1 MYNQTERFMSK
12 HLPDYSSFSVT
23 DFVLDHHFVQW
34 VQNPSEPDI
43 SFWEDWL
50 RRNPDKR
57 NTVADARILIRNVR
71 FQKDYNTQENIDET
85 WQVLSAKFDEQKL
98 PTVHVLFTARFFMR
112 FAAAVAVVGLS
123 AGLVWFKL
131 MPEVTSH
138 TYRTGNG
145 ETATFKLSDSSQI
158 VLNANSSL
166 KVVMH
171 SGLRP
176 SREAWIEGEAFFKIK
191 KQKSHTSFTV
201 HTSNVD
207 VNVLGTEFNVSDRR
221 DLSTVVLQSG
231 QIKISNTI
239 GRVHEMIMKPGD
251 LAAFADTS
259 SRFEIR
265 LVNPENYNSWIHQK
279 LVFDHT
285 SISDVAHML
294 EDHYGFSVVISKPA
308 LAKRTFTAT
317 LPSNSLPILLKA
329 LEESFNL
336 NITQLDKKLIITDK

>member
-1 MYNQTERFMSK
+1 MGGICQQNLMSK
-12 HLPDYSSFSVT
+12 SCRQFMC
-23 DFVLDHHFVQW
+23 F
-34 VQNPSEPDI
+34 
-43 SFWEDWL
+43 
-50 RRNPDKR
+50 
-57 NTVADARILIRNVR
+57 
-71 FQKDYNTQENIDET
+71 
-85 WQVLSAKFDEQKL
+85 
-98 PTVHVLFTARFFMR
+98 FTARFFMR
-112 FAAAVAVVGLS
+112 FAAVSCRIGMS

-138 TYRTGNG
+138 IYRTGNG
-145 ETATFKLSDSSQI
+145 ETVTFKLSDSSQI

-221 DLSTVVLQSG
+221 DMSTVVLQSG

-239 GRVHEMIMKPGD
+239 GRVQEVMMKPGD

-259 SRFEIR
+259 SRFQIR
-265 LVNPENYNSWIHQK
+265 LVNPENYNSWIYQK

-294 EDHYGFSVVISKPA
+294 EDQLWIFGGDLQTCSCQKNIHGHASFQQPTDFAQSIGRIFQPQYH
-308 LAKRTFTAT
+308 AT
-317 LPSNSLPILLKA
+317 G
-329 LEESFNL
+329 
-336 NITQLDKKLIITDK
+336 

>member
-1 MYNQTERFMSK
+1 MSK
-12 HLPDYSSFSVT
+12 HLPDYSTFSVT

-34 VQNPSEPDI
+34 VQNPSAHDI
-43 SFWEDWL
+43 FFWEDWL
-50 RRNPDKR
+50 RQHPDKQKIL
-57 NTVADARILIRNVR
+57 ADARLLVNHVR
-71 FQKDYNTQENIDET
+71 FEKDYNSQENIDET
-85 WQVLSAKFDEQKL
+85 WEVLSAKFDEQK
-98 PTVHVLFTARFFMR
+98 PVVPNVFFNARFFMR
-112 FAAAVAVVGLS
+112 FAATVAAVGIT
-123 AGLVWFKL
+123 AGFVWYQ
-131 MPEVTSH
+131 VTGSPAS
-138 TYRTGNG
+138 YLYKTGNG
-145 ETATFKLSDSSQI
+145 EVATFKLSDSSE
-158 VLNANSSL
+158 VTLNANSQL
-166 KVVMH
+166 KVTMRQ
-171 SGLRP
+171 GWNA
-176 SREAWIEGEAFFKIK
+176 SREASLEGEAFFIIK

-239 GRVHEMIMKPGD
+239 GRVHEMLMKPGD

-259 SRFEIR
+259 SSFRIR
-265 LVNPENYNSWIHQK
+265 LVNPENYNSWIHKK

-294 EDHYGFSVVISKPA
+294 EDNYGFSVVISKPA
-308 LAKRTFTAT
+308 LAKRTFSAT

-336 NITQLDKKLIITDK
+336 NITQLDKKLTITDK

>member
-1 MYNQTERFMSK
+1 MSK
-12 HLPDYSSFSVT
+12 HLPDYSTFSVT

-34 VQNPSEPDI
+34 VQNPSARDI

-50 RRNPDKR
+50 RQNPDKQ
-57 NTVADARILIRNVR
+57 NVIGDARLLIRNIR
-71 FQKDYNTQENIDET
+71 FEKDYNTQENIDET
-85 WQVLSAKFDEQKL
+85 WELLSAKFDEQGPL
-98 PTVHVLFTARFFMR
+98 RTNVFFNARFFMR
-112 FAAAVAVVGLS
+112 FAAAITAVGLA
-123 AGLVWFKL
+123 AGFVWYQ
-131 MPEVTSH
+131 VTGSPDSNI
-138 TYRTGNG
+138 YKTGNG
-145 ETATFKLSDSSQI
+145 QVATFRLSDSSE
-158 VLNANSSL
+158 VTLNANSQL
-166 KVVMH
+166 KVTMRQ
-171 SGLRP
+171 GWYA
-176 SREAWIEGEAFFKIK
+176 SRQASLEGEAFFKIK
-191 KQKSHTSFTV
+191 KQKSHISFTV

-207 VNVLGTEFNVSDRR
+207 VSVLGTEFNVSDRR

-259 SRFEIR
+259 SHFQIR
-265 LVNPENYNSWIHQK
+265 LVNPDDYNSWIHQK

-285 SISDVAHML
+285 SISDVAHLL